1 MTRVDE
7 SLREMLAGK
16 PPIAALARHWWK
28 AAYRRWGRFWAST
41 REILRRVVWLAR
53 WRKRTFSSRRRTAE
67 ISQTQHGLTSRD
79 RFVIPTVYINL
90 TRRADRKQSI
100 EKELRA
106 LDLDFVRFAA
116 VDGLSLKTD
125 GLDEA
130 ASASLACAMSHRDL
144 LQTLQSPGPAL
155 MVVEDDLI
163 LDCTPAYFSEL
174 VAEFLRDARLDV
186 LCLAYNLSDRP
197 VNISK
202 NLAISQAVSTTA
214 CYVLK
219 ERARDPLVQSFG
231 ESVQLFIQ
239 GESVQRAS
247 IDQHWKKL
255 QRNRLMFAVP
265 RRRIAVQGR
274 SYSDIT
280 GKVEDRGV

>member
-1 MTRVDE
+1 
-7 SLREMLAGK
+7 MLN
-16 PPIAALARHWWK
+16 ALD
-28 AAYRRWGRFWAST
+28 
-41 REILRRVVWLAR
+41 RVV
-53 WRKRTFSSRRRTAE
+53 
-67 ISQTQHGLTSRD
+67 
-79 RFVIPTVYINL
+79 IPAVYINL
-90 TRRADRKQSI
+90 TRRADRKQNI

-116 VDGLSLKTD
+116 VDGRELRAH

-144 LQTLQSPGPAL
+144 LQAEQPGSAL
-155 MVVEDDLI
+155 MVVEDDLMI
-163 LDCTPAYFSEL
+163 NCTPEYFSEV
-174 VAEFLRDARLDV
+174 VAEFLSDTRLDV

-197 VNISK
+197 VNVSK

-214 CYVLK
+214 CYLLK
-219 ERARDPLVQSFG
+219 EHAREPLAQSFG

-265 RRRIAVQGR
+265 RRRIAVQGQ

-280 GKVEDRGV
+280 GKVEDRGI